1 MPINIGWVFE
11 PLSWLIHAFLT
22 SRQKMSVEID
32 DGDGVGGE
40 TEDKWGPILFKVEYH
55 QCRSERTFNTL
66 RSW

>member
-40 TEDKWGPILFKVEYH
+40 TEDKWGSDFI
-55 QCRSERTFNTL
+55 
-66 RSW
+66 

>member
-32 DGDGVGGE
+32 DGDEVGGE
-40 TEDKWGPILFKVEYH
+40 TEDKWGSDFI
-55 QCRSERTFNTL
+55 
-66 RSW
+66 